1 MENKEVTKYLE
12 RIEIK
17 GLWGRYD
24 VDWKLNPDVNILVGE
39 NGTGKSTILT
49 MVNNF
54 FQDFFVTNK
63 NLEKVFKKIEI
74 TYWTGKES
82 TTEKGIAFKGTF
94 TKTTDPSQF
103 ASGYSIKL
111 DSYSKNSLNVKLLS
125 TFDNELKI
133 SDIDRKFYPDLNTEL
148 DFYLDKAIAFYKDYQ
163 LNLSKKIINQKQNID
178 IVYKKKEYFIE
189 TINRLFALTEK
200 VIDEDDNGI
209 VFLFSDGT
217 KINITD
223 LSSGEKQLL
232 LILLTVLCQDE
243 NPSVLLLDE
252 PEISLHFSWQ
262 HELVKNIRILN
273 PNCQVIIATHS
284 TSIFTKGWMNK
295 IFFIDGVEN
304 ERIRHKITQK
314 V

>member
-39 NGTGKSTILT
+39 NGTGRSTILT

-82 TTEKGIAFKGTF
+82 TTEK
-94 TKTTDPSQF
+94 
-103 ASGYSIKL
+103 
-111 DSYSKNSLNVKLLS
+111 SKNSLNVKLLS

-232 LILLTVLCQDE
+232 LILLTALCQDE

-262 HELVKNIRILN
+262 HELIKNIRTLN

>member
-1 MENKEVTKYLE
+1 M
-12 RIEIK
+12 
-17 GLWGRYD
+17 
-24 VDWKLNPDVNILVGE
+24 
-39 NGTGKSTILT
+39 
-49 MVNNF
+49 
-54 FQDFFVTNK
+54 
-63 NLEKVFKKIEI
+63 
-74 TYWTGKES
+74 
-82 TTEKGIAFKGTF
+82 
-94 TKTTDPSQF
+94 
-103 ASGYSIKL
+103 
-111 DSYSKNSLNVKLLS
+111 
-125 TFDNELKI
+125 KI

-232 LILLTVLCQDE
+232 LILLTALCQDE

-262 HELVKNIRILN
+262 HELIKNIRTLN